1 MLYSIYYLFSL
12 RRGICL
18 LTIEFH
24 MARVL
29 FFFVWGEGG
38 YAYVYIYIIYIYIF
52 IFFYITVSYLVLKT
66 KRGLRRVC
74 SFFFSTALFR
84 GRFRYTH

>member
-1 MLYSIYYLFSL
+1 MMLYSIYYLFSL

-29 FFFVWGEGG
+29 FFFLCGG
-38 YAYVYIYIIYIYIF
+38 RGVMHTYIYILYIYIY
-52 IFFYITVSYLVLKT
+52 FFLYYGFLLGAQDKAWLETCL
-66 KRGLRRVC
+66 
-74 SFFFSTALFR
+74 
-84 GRFRYTH
+84 